1 MLTAHPAAT
10 QTTQPPPASPAESL
24 PEGTARSWAETAVRN
39 EVAIIE
45 SEGKFP
51 VRYRQRKIDAKG
63 DTTRE
68 IIETRDGNVARLV
81 ERDGKPLT
89 AADDAAER
97 DRLTAEIA
105 DPEAFIKHH
114 KRDKANREDIK
125 NLVQLLPQAM
135 TYTYA
140 PGQPQRPGVEA
151 REVVIDYHPDPK
163 FHPPTMEA
171 DLLTGIEGRVWIDPR
186 SHCMTHIEARVLHA
200 VNFGFGVVAK
210 IFPGGTVVFE
220 QTRAFGD
227 RWAYSHMEEH
237 LTARVLLVKTLPE
250 NTIMTSSDFRP
261 MPSLLPYQD
270 AVKILLAMQ
279 IPLR

>member
-1 MLTAHPAAT
+1 MLAALPAAA
-10 QTTQPPPASPAESL
+10 QTTPTTPAPSESL
-24 PEGTARSWAETAVRN
+24 PEGTPRSWAEASIRN

-45 SEGKFP
+45 SEGNVP
-51 VRYRQRKIDAKG
+51 VRYRQRKVDAKG

-89 AADDAAER
+89 AADDAGER
-97 DRLTAEIA
+97 NRLNDEIN

-114 KRDKANREDIK
+114 KRDKAMRADIK
-125 NLVQLLPQAM
+125 SLVQLMPQAM
-135 TYTYA
+135 IYIYA
-140 PGQPQRPGVEA
+140 PGQPQRSGIDP
-151 REVVIDYHPDPK
+151 REIVIDFHPDPS

-171 DLLTGIEGRVWIDPR
+171 DLLTGIEGRAWIDPR

-220 QTRAFGD
+220 QTRAVGD

-237 LTARVLLVKTLPE
+237 LTTRVLLVKTLPE
-250 NTIMTSSDFRP
+250 NTVMTSSDFRP

-270 AVKILLAMQ
+270 AVRMLLAMQ